1 MSDEDLETFR
11 HRCEVR
17 WLLQKFARDGKEA
30 GMKWLE
36 EVRRNRG
43 DECADRLLEDAR
55 TQRRLGNTG
64 FEKGEWRT

>member
-11 HRCEVR
+11 HQCEVR

-36 EVRRNRG
+36 EVRRHRG
-43 DECADRLLEDAR
+43 DECADRLLSDCRDQYAR
-55 TQRRLGNTG
+55 GNRG
-64 FEKGEWRT
+64 FEKGEWRA